1 MALAHHPTTYR
12 WIAGPIWVDMGT
24 CRYWV
29 SRWVGASS
37 LEVVVRLF
45 TLLINKGVLLIIII
59 MTTTTK
65 AKTVG
70 TEGEQN
76 KKFQSPDSP
85 FSFERQPGVQMMGT
99 ANETVEKDELDM

>member
-1 MALAHHPTTYR
+1 
-12 WIAGPIWVDMGT
+12 
-24 CRYWV
+24 
-29 SRWVGASS
+29 
-37 LEVVVRLF
+37 
-45 TLLINKGVLLIIII
+45 